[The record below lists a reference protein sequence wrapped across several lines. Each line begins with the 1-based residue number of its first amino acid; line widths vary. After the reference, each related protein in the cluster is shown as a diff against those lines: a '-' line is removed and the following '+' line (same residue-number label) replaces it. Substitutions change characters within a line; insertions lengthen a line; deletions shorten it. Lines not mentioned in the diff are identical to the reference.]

1 MKYIKK
7 GEEPQSFTTWK
18 AIARTTPN
26 WGYSYLQNPEKK
38 ELHDALIREQG
49 YICCYCGMRIT
60 RESSHI
66 EHLKPQSSTD
76 PDLTLEYTNLL
87 ASCQREREPKKPI
100 HCGVAKDDW
109 HDEDL
114 LVSPLQPNC
123 ADFFIY
129 TDDGQILATDASE
142 KNAAATETIKRLCLN
157 IPKLKA
163 MREEV
168 IKNLLAGID
177 VFTLT
182 EEEKQKL
189 LQGFEQPDAN
199 GQYEEF
205 CAAIAYILYQYFVA
219 YNNSY

>member
-1 MKYIKK
+1 
-7 GEEPQSFTTWK
+7 
-18 AIARTTPN
+18 
-26 WGYSYLQNPEKK
+26 
-38 ELHDALIREQG
+38 
-49 YICCYCGMRIT
+49 
-60 RESSHI
+60 
-66 EHLKPQSSTD
+66 
-76 PDLTLEYTNLL
+76 LEYTNLL

-109 HDEDL
+109 HDEHL

-142 KNAAATETIKRLCLN
+142 KNAAATKTIKQLRLD

-189 LQGFEQPDAN
+189 LQGFEQPNAN

-205 CAAIAYILYQYFVA
+205 CAAIAYILNQYFVA
-219 YNNSY
+219 YNSH

>member
-1 MKYIKK
+1 VKYIKK
-7 GEEPQSFTTWK
+7 GEEPESFKTWK
-18 AIARTTPN
+18 ALARTTPN
-26 WGYSYLQNPEKK
+26 WGYSYLQNPGKR
-38 ELHDALIREQG
+38 ELHEALIREQG

-60 RESSHI
+60 RKSSHI
-66 EHLKPQSSTD
+66 EHLKPQSLPD
-76 PDLTLEYTNLL
+76 PDLSVDYTNLL

-109 HDEDL
+109 YDENL
-114 LVSPLQPNC
+114 MVSPLKPNC
-123 ADFFIY
+123 TDFFIY

-142 KNAAATETIKRLCLN
+142 KNAAATKTIKQLRLD

-168 IKNLLAGID
+168 IKNLLVGID

-199 GQYEEF
+199 GQYQEF
-205 CAAIAYILYQYFVA
+205 CGAIAYILNQYFIP
-219 YNNSY
+219 

>member
-1 MKYIKK
+1 VKYIKK
-7 GEEPQSFTTWK
+7 GEEPESFKTWK
-18 AIARTTPN
+18 ALARTTPN
-26 WGYSYLQNPEKK
+26 WGYSYLQNPEKR
-38 ELHDALIREQG
+38 ELHEALIREQG

-60 RESSHI
+60 WESSHI
-66 EHLKPQSSTD
+66 EHLKPQSLPD
-76 PDLTLEYTNLL
+76 PDLSVDYTNLL

-109 HDEDL
+109 YDENL
-114 LVSPLQPNC
+114 MVSPLKQNC
-123 ADFFIY
+123 KDFFIY

-142 KNAAATETIKRLCLN
+142 KNAAATKTIKQLRLD

-168 IKNLLAGID
+168 IKNLLVGID

-199 GQYEEF
+199 GQYQEF
-205 CAAIAYILYQYFVA
+205 CGAIAYILNQYFIA
-219 YNNSY
+219 

>member
-7 GEEPQSFTTWK
+7 GEEPESFKTWK
-18 AIARTTPN
+18 ALARTTPN

-38 ELHDALIREQG
+38 ELHEALIREQG

-66 EHLKPQSSTD
+66 EHLKPQSTPD
-76 PDLTLEYTNLL
+76 PELSVEYTNLL

-109 HDEDL
+109 YDENL
-114 LVSPLQPNC
+114 MVSPLKPNC
-123 ADFFIY
+123 TDFFIY

-142 KNAAATETIKRLCLN
+142 KNAAATKTIKQLRLD

-168 IKNLLAGID
+168 IKNLLVGLD

-199 GQYEEF
+199 GQYQEF
-205 CAAIAYILYQYFVA
+205 CGAIAYILNQYFIP
-219 YNNSY
+219 

>member
-7 GEEPQSFTTWK
+7 GEEPESFKTWK
-18 AIARTTPN
+18 ALARTTPN
-26 WGYSYLQNPEKK
+26 WGYSYLQNPEKR
-38 ELHDALIREQG
+38 ELHEALIREQG

-66 EHLKPQSSTD
+66 EHLKPQSIPD
-76 PDLTLEYTNLL
+76 PDLSVEYTNLL

-109 HDEDL
+109 YDENL
-114 LVSPLQPNC
+114 MVSPLNSNC
-123 ADFFIY
+123 IDFFIY

-142 KNAAATETIKRLCLN
+142 KNVAATKTIKQLRLD

-168 IKNLLAGID
+168 IKNLLVGLD

-199 GQYEEF
+199 GRYEEF
-205 CAAIAYILYQYFVA
+205 CSAIAYILQLYFIT
-219 YNNSY
+219 

>member
-1 MKYIKK
+1 VKYIKK
-7 GEEPQSFTTWK
+7 GEEPESFKTWK
-18 AIARTTPN
+18 ALARTTPN

-38 ELHDALIREQG
+38 ELHEALIREQG

-66 EHLKPQSSTD
+66 EHLKPQSTPD
-76 PDLTLEYTNLL
+76 PELSVEYTNLL

-109 HDEDL
+109 YDENL
-114 LVSPLQPNC
+114 MVSPLKPNC
-123 ADFFIY
+123 TDFFIY

-142 KNAAATETIKRLCLN
+142 KNAAATKTIKQLRLD

-168 IKNLLAGID
+168 IKNLLVGLD

-199 GQYEEF
+199 GQYQEF
-205 CAAIAYILYQYFVA
+205 CGAIAYILNQYFIP
-219 YNNSY
+219 